1 MIEGKVVTPYKGKEP
16 PRGVRAEM
24 WNPWIICTF
33 FHQFS
38 SHSLGSLKPA
48 RKTPPD
54 SRGMRAEKVVTAE
67 SRDATAAIW
76 NSKIIRHCWVY
87 FVVPIYADSLPDTIL
102 STLCGSSWV
111 SWGEGC

>member
-1 MIEGKVVTPYKGKEP
+1 
-16 PRGVRAEM
+16 
-24 WNPWIICTF
+24 
-33 FHQFS
+33 
-38 SHSLGSLKPA
+38 
-48 RKTPPD
+48 
-54 SRGMRAEKVVTAE
+54 MRAEKVVTAE

-111 SWGEGC
+111 SCDECPYAAEPSIFEDCNEKLTLISCYMYIV

>member
-76 NSKIIRHCWVY
+76 NSKI
-87 FVVPIYADSLPDTIL
+87 PAGSTSLSPYMSIH
-102 STLCGSSWV
+102 SQIQY
-111 SWGEGC
+111 